1 MNPASRTYK
10 SIKNSIVALSFYAV
24 TFLLSFIARRV
35 LLKYLGPDIL
45 GLNTTATS
53 LLGFLN
59 IAELGIGTAI
69 AVTLYKPL
77 QEKNQERINEI
88 VSLQGWF
95 YRRVAWVI
103 IGASCILAAFFPLIF
118 KNSGLP
124 IWYAFA
130 SYGVLLFSSL
140 LGYFFNYKQI
150 VLSANQQ
157 QYLVQFSFSTVQ
169 IIKTVAQLVA
179 VSTLS
184 QPYVW
189 WLILEFLF
197 AIISS
202 IVLNFQI
209 KKTFPDLEARTED
222 GPALRI
228 KYPGIVTKV
237 KQLFVH
243 KISTFALTQTSPL
256 IIYGYADLAMV
267 TSYGNYIVITNG
279 LSSVLN
285 AVFNSM
291 GAGVGNLVAEGDKPR
306 ILKVF
311 RELFSSRFLVVA
323 TMSYCLYKLSAP
335 FITLWVGAEYV
346 LDKLVVFL
354 IVSLFFIRTQR
365 EVVDSYINAY
375 GMFHDIW
382 APMTEA
388 TLNVGLS
395 ILLGWF
401 YGLPGILG
409 GVLISQLLIIMV
421 WKPYFLFSRGLHEPI
436 GQYVWLFLK
445 HLLILSATILA
456 VSAVM
461 SLVKMNPSANMWSF
475 IGYAIVTVSLT
486 LGLMGLLLLALE
498 QGMRDFAKRLLSMAN
513 ISFTS

>member
-1 MNPASRTYK
+1 
-10 SIKNSIVALSFYAV
+10 
-24 TFLLSFIARRV
+24 
-35 LLKYLGPDIL
+35 
-45 GLNTTATS
+45 
-53 LLGFLN
+53 
-59 IAELGIGTAI
+59 
-69 AVTLYKPL
+69 
-77 QEKNQERINEI
+77 
-88 VSLQGWF
+88 
-95 YRRVAWVI
+95 
-103 IGASCILAAFFPLIF
+103 
-118 KNSGLP
+118 
-124 IWYAFA
+124 
-130 SYGVLLFSSL
+130 
-140 LGYFFNYKQI
+140 
-150 VLSANQQ
+150 
-157 QYLVQFSFSTVQ
+157 
-169 IIKTVAQLVA
+169 
-179 VSTLS
+179 
-184 QPYVW
+184 
-189 WLILEFLF
+189 
-197 AIISS
+197 
-202 IVLNFQI
+202 
-209 KKTFPDLEARTED
+209 
-222 GPALRI
+222 
-228 KYPGIVTKV
+228 
-237 KQLFVH
+237 
-243 KISTFALTQTSPL
+243 
-256 IIYGYADLAMV
+256 MV

-291 GAGVGNLVAEGDKPR
+291 GAGVGNLVAEGDKSR

-335 FITLWVGAEYV
+335 FITLWIGAEFV
-346 LDKLVVFL
+346 LDKFVVFL
-354 IVSLFFIRTQR
+354 IVALFFIRTQR

-388 TLNVGLS
+388 SLNVGLS

-436 GQYVWLFLK
+436 GRYAWLFLK
-445 HLLILSATILA
+445 HLLILSVSIFV

-461 SLVKMNPSANMWSF
+461 GLVKMNPSVSIWSF
-475 IGYAIVTVSLT
+475 IGYALITASLT